1 MYSNELR
8 VAIDAGLLARKAI
21 LQVYEQDFDVEIKS
35 DQSPVTEADKRA
47 DTIIKEYIKER
58 FPTHSFLTEESE
70 DDASRLQNDYVWIV
84 DPVDGTKDF
93 VARNGE
99 FTTNIALAY
108 RHEIVVGVVIVPVS
122 GDVYFATKD
131 GGAFHLIHSRI
142 TRLEVSQK
150 LDDLTMLTS
159 RFHLKDEEIDK
170 FKKYKDRIVRMETYG
185 SSLKACRIASGLAEV
200 SYRLSNG
207 TKEWDTAASQIIVE
221 EAGGVFV
228 KPDGTRY
235 TYNREDVYNREGY
248 IIANRKENVLL

>member
-21 LQVYEQDFDVEIKS
+21 MDIYEKDFDVEIKA
-35 DQSPVTEADKRA
+35 DDSPVTEADKKA
-47 DTIIKEYIKER
+47 DAIIKSFILER
-58 FPTHSFLTEESE
+58 FPHHAFLTEESE
-70 DDASRLQNDYVWIV
+70 DDKSRLDNDFVWII

-108 RHEIVVGVVIVPVS
+108 KHEVVVGVVIVPVS
-122 GDVYFATKD
+122 GDVYFATKN
-131 GGAFHLIHSRI
+131 GGAFHMHRSTI
-142 TRLEVSQK
+142 TRLEVNRK

-159 RFHLKDEEIDK
+159 RFHLRDEEIDK

-185 SSLKACRIASGLAEV
+185 SSLKPCRIASGLAEV
-200 SYRLSNG
+200 SYRLSGG

-235 TYNREDVYNREGY
+235 FYNREDVYNREGY
-248 IIANRKENVLL
+248 IIANRIENVLL